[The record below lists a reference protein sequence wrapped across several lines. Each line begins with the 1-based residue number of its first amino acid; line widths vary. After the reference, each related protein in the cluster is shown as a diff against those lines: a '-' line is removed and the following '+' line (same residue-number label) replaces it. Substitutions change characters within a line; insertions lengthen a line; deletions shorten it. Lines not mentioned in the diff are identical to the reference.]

1 MPVPPLEEML
11 GSAPAAPAALAPILP
26 SLDVVFERTLL
37 SIFLGFMVAL
47 VYRLT
52 LARRDGWNNLSTT
65 LVLLCV
71 LIGLVTL
78 VIGDNLARAF
88 GLVGALSIVRF
99 RTVVEDT
106 RDTAFVIFAVIMG
119 MAAGAG
125 YGGVAL
131 VALPAVT
138 VAAVLMLLL
147 QNRKWP
153 GGGYSARL
161 EVRVAL
167 GMDLAN
173 VLMPIMRKHALK
185 IHLLGVGSA
194 KQGSCLELNYRVT
207 LVERSVLYPMAS
219 ELQALDGV
227 VGVNLQGADG
237 DKR

>member
-1 MPVPPLEEML
+1 MSVPPVEDFMTGGAILKSPPTL
-11 GSAPAAPAALAPILP
+11 PPIEQVL
-26 SLDVVFERTLL
+26 ERTLL
-37 SIFLGFMVAL
+37 AIFLGFLVAL

-78 VIGDNLARAF
+78 VIGDSVARAF

-125 YGGVAL
+125 YGLLAL

-161 EVRVAL
+161 EVRVSL

-173 VLMPIMRKHALK
+173 TLMPVLRKHALK

-194 KQGSCLELNYRVT
+194 KQGSALELNYRVI
-207 LVERSVLYPMAS
+207 LVERSVLYAMAS
-219 ELQALDGV
+219 ELQAMEGV